1 MCVFE
6 PSGEIRA
13 VFYLSLCIKFL
24 DMRSIK
30 GLVMAILSSATFGLI
45 PLFSIPLMENP
56 ANASLELNLDNVC
69 FYRFLFSALLMGII
83 VFVKNLGSTKSGKNI
98 GEALKDSFGLSPK
111 QFFLLLLISVFY
123 ASTSIFL
130 TASYTIGEIP
140 SGVAT
145 TMHFLYPVFVTS
157 IMILFFGEKITWM
170 KSLAV
175 LLAFGGVYF
184 LSGASLG
191 GGTTLKPLGL
201 LFVLVTIFTYG
212 SYIIGVNNIRPIA
225 SMNGMKLTFYVL
237 AFSCLLFMCNI
248 LAKGGDF
255 QPLTTFHQWWNILAL
270 AFIPTLI
277 SDLTLV
283 YAIQIIGS
291 TTTAILGCMEPLT
304 AVLVGIAVFGER
316 LNINQGIGMLLVFV
330 AVYLVIAAQKRNQE
344 VK

>member
-1 MCVFE
+1 
-6 PSGEIRA
+6 
-13 VFYLSLCIKFL
+13 
-24 DMRSIK
+24 MRSIK

-56 ANASLELNLDNVC
+56 GDTSLELNLDNVC
-69 FYRFLFSALLMGII
+69 FYRFLFSALLMGLV
-83 VFVKNLGSTKSGKNI
+83 VFVKNLTSPE
-98 GEALKDSFGLSPK
+98 GEKGIKGALKSSFGVTPK
-111 QFFLLLLISVFY
+111 QFLLLLLISVFY

-140 SGVAT
+140 SGLAT
-145 TMHFLYPVFVTS
+145 TMHFLYPVFVTAV
-157 IMILFFGEKITWM
+157 MILFFGEKITWM
-170 KSLAV
+170 KCVAV

-184 LSGASLG
+184 LSGASFG
-191 GGTTLKPLGL
+191 GGTALNPLGL

-212 SYIIGVNNIRPIA
+212 SYIIGVNNIRSIA

-248 LAKGGDF
+248 LAKGGEF
-255 QPLTTFHQWWNILAL
+255 QSLTTFHQWWNILAL

-283 YAIQIIGS
+283 YAIQLIGS

-316 LNINQGIGMLLVFV
+316 LDANQGIGMILVFF
-330 AVYLVIAAQKRNQE
+330 AVYLVIAAQNKKE
-344 VK
+344 KAK

>member
-1 MCVFE
+1 
-6 PSGEIRA
+6 
-13 VFYLSLCIKFL
+13 
-24 DMRSIK
+24 MRSIK

-56 ANASLELNLDNVC
+56 GNPSLELNLDNVC

-83 VFVKNLGSTKSGKNI
+83 VFAKNLFRTEVGCGIKG
-98 GEALKDSFGLSPK
+98 ALKSSFGVSPK

-140 SGVAT
+140 SGIAT
-145 TMHFLYPVFVTS
+145 TMHFLYPVFVTGT
-157 IMILFFGEKITWM
+157 MILFLGEKITWH

-184 LSGASLG
+184 LSGASFG
-191 GGTTLKPLGL
+191 EGTSLNPLGL

-212 SYIIGVNNIRPIA
+212 SYIIGVNNIKPIA
-225 SMNGMKLTFYVL
+225 AMNGMKLTFYVL

-248 LAKGGDF
+248 LVKGGEF
-255 QPLTTFHQWWNILAL
+255 QPITTFHQWWNILAL
-270 AFIPTLI
+270 AFVPTLV

-283 YAIQIIGS
+283 YAIQLIGS
-291 TTTAILGCMEPLT
+291 TITAILGCMEPLT
-304 AVLVGIAVFGER
+304 AVLVGITVFGER
-316 LNINQGIGMLLVFV
+316 LNSNQGIGMVLVFI
-330 AVYLVIAAQKRNQE
+330 AVYLVIAAQSRQQKTE
-344 VK
+344 

>member
-1 MCVFE
+1 M
-6 PSGEIRA
+6 
-13 VFYLSLCIKFL
+13 
-24 DMRSIK
+24 D
-30 GLVMAILSSATFGLI
+30 ILSSATFGLI

-56 ANASLELNLDNVC
+56 GNTSQELDLDNVC

-83 VFVKNLGSTKSGKNI
+83 VFVKNLTKPEEGSGIKGAIKS
-98 GEALKDSFGLSPK
+98 SFWISPK
-111 QFFLLLLISVFY
+111 QFLLLILISVFY

-140 SGVAT
+140 SGIAT
-145 TMHFLYPVFVTS
+145 TMHFLYPVFVTGV
-157 IMILFFGEKITWM
+157 MILFFGEKITWQ
-170 KSLAV
+170 KLLAV

-184 LSGASLG
+184 LSGASFAG
-191 GGTTLKPLGL
+191 GVTLNPLGL

-212 SYIIGVNNIRPIA
+212 SYIIGVNNIRPVA

-248 LAKGGDF
+248 LVKGGEF

-270 AFIPTLI
+270 AFVPTLV

-283 YAIQIIGS
+283 YAIQLIGS

-304 AVLVGIAVFGER
+304 AVLVGIAVFGEK
-316 LNINQGIGMLLVFV
+316 LNANQGIGMVLVFF
-330 AVYLVIAAQKRNQE
+330 AVYLVIAAQNRKE
-344 VK
+344 GAK